1 MHCPRAPSPVQRAC
15 TRGPPVPLLVAAV
28 TILMTVQPFV
38 VTTTQN
44 DQKTYDYHILV
55 AAAATEML
63 KLILSIA
70 AYVGFVPSD
79 EHTHTLLGWRDALK
93 FAIPAV
99 VYTLNNA
106 LVYLIVQY
114 LKPSAFQLLSATKT
128 VFTAILMRFILQK
141 MLNSVQK
148 YAIVLLA
155 TGAAVSQL
163 SQTHAPPPYP
173 SGCGSGELISGEE
186 GSGSGESV
194 GISGGLKLVGVL
206 LTLVSCAASSL
217 GGVTNELLLKRHGAL
232 HSLHLQNCMLYAWG
246 IIFNVMAMLVRA
258 DLSGGVFQGFDGRV
272 IGLIILNATTGLTIA
287 AILKFTD
294 NIVRVIAHIGAMLAS
309 AAIESTLD
317 LATPELELCIAIII
331 VGCSTLL
338 YAGEVN
344 RGGAVSGGPRMSRML
359 EMVSSRA

>member
-1 MHCPRAPSPVQRAC
+1 VQRAC
-15 TRGPPVPLLVAAV
+15 TRGPPVTLLVAAV

-38 VTTTQN
+38 VTATQN

-55 AAAATEML
+55 AAAATELL
-63 KLILSIA
+63 KLLLSIA

-155 TGAAVSQL
+155 AGAAVSQL
-163 SQTHAPPPYP
+163 SQMHAPHPYP
-173 SGCGSGELISGEE
+173 NSCGSGEFASGEL
-186 GSGSGESV
+186 GSGPADTRTL
-194 GISGGLKLVGVL
+194 SGGLQLVGVL

-217 GGVTNELLLKRHGAL
+217 GGVTNELLLKRDGAL
-232 HSLHLQNCMLYAWG
+232 HSLHLQNGVLYAWG
-246 IIFNVMAMLVRA
+246 VLFNIMAMLVRT

-272 IGLIILNATTGLTIA
+272 VGLIILNATTGLTIA

-309 AAIESTLD
+309 AAIESTLG
-317 LATPELELCIAIII
+317 LATPELELCIAIVI

-344 RGGAVSGGPRMSRML
+344 RGGTVARGTGVSRML
-359 EMVSSRA
+359 EMVHVK